1 MLDVLLNFLV
11 SVLPPNQPLEREDG
25 VLGVDDCLTLR
36 WETNETFAMLREC
49 DDGRCCPV
57 TLSVLNHTGSLSLHD
72 RDARVR
78 RTQVNTNDWAC
89 VIYMKT
95 YERLYME

>member
-1 MLDVLLNFLV
+1 MLHIRLHLLVLELTTNET
-11 SVLPPNQPLEREDG
+11 LERKHC
-25 VLGVDDCLTLR
+25 VLCIDDCLTLR
-36 WETNETFAMLREC
+36 WETNETFAVLREC

-78 RTQVNTNDWAC
+78 RTQVNTNDWA
-89 VIYMKT
+89 
-95 YERLYME
+95 